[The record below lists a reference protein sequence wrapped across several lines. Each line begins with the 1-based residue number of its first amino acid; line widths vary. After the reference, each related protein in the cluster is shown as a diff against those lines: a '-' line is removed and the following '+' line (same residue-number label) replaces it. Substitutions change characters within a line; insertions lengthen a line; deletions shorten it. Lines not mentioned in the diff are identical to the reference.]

1 MYEPMNEGI
10 LNLRQVI
17 EEYKTKELSR
27 TTSLNKLV
35 FDLGRKRYNLANKDR
50 RLLDSSPFYKSSD
63 EYLNNG
69 IPLMIQNVDKQHLP
83 YEL

>member
-35 FDLGRKRYNLANKDR
+35 FDC
-50 RLLDSSPFYKSSD
+50 LDSSPFYKSSD